1 MTKVYRSTPETFSS
15 QTLNPKIKALREWSQ
30 EQHRGGQ
37 RQSGLWT
44 SHEVSIH
51 YGCGDLEYTHGSG
64 GRMSTAGNVLLAA
77 LVDEVLD
84 RDCDDEG
91 DCNLISFHANI
102 ERLG

>member
-1 MTKVYRSTPETFSS
+1 MTKVYPSTPQTFSP

-30 EQHRGGQ
+30 EQHKGGQ
-37 RQSGLWT
+37 RQPGRWT

-51 YGCGDLEYTHGSG
+51 YGCGNLGYTHGSG

-84 RDCDDEG
+84 RDSDEDG
-91 DCNLISFHANI
+91 DCNMISIHVNI
-102 ERLG
+102 ERLR